1 MVMVRPA
8 HHGFDLPGGGAA
20 SGDGSGAASGGT
32 SGGGGGR
39 LNLLLSYAGWQEDS
53 WADHLPRLLEPFG
66 VAAWRADSA
75 HEATTLIRRMPVHI
89 AVVDL
94 SMPLARTSEQQ
105 QDTIE
110 AAGLRV
116 LELLARLDQ
125 PPPTVVVNRRRTRR
139 EESRQL
145 ATALEAGVFA
155 VLEPPVRVETALEVM
170 RRVLRRH
177 YADRWPT
184 STTTHPPH
192 PPQPPDHD
200 SDPPPGS

>member
-8 HHGFDLPGGGAA
+8 HHGFDRPGGGTYPP
-20 SGDGSGAASGGT
+20 GSSHGS
-32 SGGGGGR
+32 GGR

-75 HEATTLIRRMPVHI
+75 QEATTLIRRMPVHI

-105 QDTIE
+105 ESIE

-184 STTTHPPH
+184 APTTHPP
-192 PPQPPDHD
+192 DHAG
-200 SDPPPGS
+200 DPPRDPPRDR